1 MGFFFLLI
9 FVLFLYFIWAED
21 GNGKKNTEVVV
32 IKEKKKVGG
41 EGSLPAEGGVSSSA
55 PVLPCMDRLREELSC
70 AVIGL
75 SSLFSF

>member
-1 MGFFFLLI
+1 MI

-70 AVIGL
+70 AVNGL